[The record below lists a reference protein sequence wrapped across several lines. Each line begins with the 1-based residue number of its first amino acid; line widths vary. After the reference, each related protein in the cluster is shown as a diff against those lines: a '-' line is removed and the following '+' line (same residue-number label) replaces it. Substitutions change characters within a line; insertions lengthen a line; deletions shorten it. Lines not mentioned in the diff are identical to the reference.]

1 MSDVH
6 LIRAALDHLRSAK
19 KLISMMENTG
29 WELDDAIGEVI
40 EALEHEEGE
49 QSE

>member
-1 MSDVH
+1 MSDLH
-6 LIRAALDHLRSAK
+6 LIQSALDHLRSAK
-19 KLISMMENTG
+19 KLVSMMENTG
-29 WELDDAIGEVI
+29 WEMEDSITEVI